1 MLYSKIF
8 FSCFSIFIGVIFGS
22 FINVVIYRLPNNQ
35 SILRPR
41 SFCPNCKTN
50 IPWHENIP
58 IYSWIKLKGKC
69 SKCRNAISIKYPL
82 TELFTGLLFLISF
95 YAIPNNIN
103 FENFIITLLSN
114 WTFIL
119 ILLPISIIDYDFLWI
134 PNSIIKIGII
144 FGFVISIFSAIL
156 KNQEILINVLENLI
170 SGILGFLIIVLIMK
184 FGELIFKKP
193 AMGLGDAKLAG
204 MIGLW
209 LGFPGVIVSIWSSFL
224 IAGLFIFIGLASKQI
239 IRHQLI
245 PFAPFLSITGF
256 LVWIYGEAIFLKIL
270 F

>member
-1 MLYSKIF
+1 MIYSKIL
-8 FSCFSIFIGVIFGS
+8 FSCISIFIGVIFGS

-41 SFCPNCKTN
+41 SFCPKCKNN

-58 IYSWIKLKGKC
+58 ILSWIKLKGRC
-69 SKCRNAISIKYPL
+69 SKCRKSISIKYPL
-82 TELFTGLLFLISF
+82 IELFTGLLFFLSF
-95 YAIPNNIN
+95 YAISNNIN
-103 FENFIITLLSN
+103 FENFILTLLSN
-114 WTFIL
+114 WILTL
-119 ILLPISIIDYDFLWI
+119 ILLPIAIIDYNFLWI

-144 FGFVISIFSAIL
+144 FGFAISIFSAFL
-156 KNQEILINVLENLI
+156 KNQEILINVFENLI
-170 SGILGFLIIVLIMK
+170 SGFLGFLIIVLIMK

-224 IAGLFIFIGLASKQI
+224 IAGLFIIFGLAFKKIKRS
-239 IRHQLI
+239 QLI
-245 PFAPFLSITGF
+245 PFGPFLSISGF
-256 LVWIYGEAIFLKIL
+256 IIWIYSEDIFLKIL